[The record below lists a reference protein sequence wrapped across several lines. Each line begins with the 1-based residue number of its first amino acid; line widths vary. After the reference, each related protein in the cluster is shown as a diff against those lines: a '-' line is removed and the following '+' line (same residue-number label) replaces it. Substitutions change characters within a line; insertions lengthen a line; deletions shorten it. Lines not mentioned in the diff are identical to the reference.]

1 MKLMGSIFI
10 ILSIIFILYLYF
22 SAPVEGFVDSARCGV
37 DLPPCSD
44 GLRCMN
50 GYCRSDIPPTMPVIS
65 DLPIKPNRYPFQKN

>member
-10 ILSIIFILYLYF
+10 ILSIILILYLYF
-22 SAPVEGFVDSARCGV
+22 SPPVEGFVDGVRCGV

-50 GYCRSDIPPTMPVIS
+50 GYCRSDIPPTMPAIS